1 MEGTNLSE
9 DEGSQQGPTDQ
20 ADPCMSKPSAK
31 TVDALSADMVHGWP
45 QAHGIARR
53 IDFICSDTWTNRQ
66 GIPTAFN
73 FNFTNHTNC
82 DGTAGDHLPQT
93 SNATVR
99 NHEAQQYTLWEHRAT
114 AIAARRLLYGCPQ
127 STYPPLQFVS
137 RLAAEVNRTIEQDEK
152 NGSGRTFVAA
162 TRLAAC
168 LLPDNALHWPMFDVI
183 QSKLEISGE
192 QDSEPSWGA
201 QSRSRTSGASVSK
214 SPLSWEPL
222 GHSTSAARFHTL
234 YTCSTR
240 TWGRNSFRCQITASS
255 RPSSGSPTSP
265 EERLQVRAHQPGQ
278 TEQGGLAGIM
288 GGQGHGSIRTRP
300 GSNTGP
306 DKSSGEGTRAASQWC
321 RMGALAHYPLGLLRG
336 EPADRPIIIH
346 CHDIRR
352 KLAEQWAKRA

>member
-9 DEGSQQGPTDQ
+9 DEGS
-20 ADPCMSKPSAK
+20 
-31 TVDALSADMVHGWP
+31 
-45 QAHGIARR
+45 
-53 IDFICSDTWTNRQ
+53 
-66 GIPTAFN
+66 
-73 FNFTNHTNC
+73 
-82 DGTAGDHLPQT
+82 PQT

-234 YTCSTR
+234 YT
-240 TWGRNSFRCQITASS
+240 
-255 RPSSGSPTSP
+255 
-265 EERLQVRAHQPGQ
+265 
-278 TEQGGLAGIM
+278 
-288 GGQGHGSIRTRP
+288 
-300 GSNTGP
+300 
-306 DKSSGEGTRAASQWC
+306 
-321 RMGALAHYPLGLLRG
+321 
-336 EPADRPIIIH
+336 
-346 CHDIRR
+346 
-352 KLAEQWAKRA
+352 

>member
-20 ADPCMSKPSAK
+20 ADPCTSKPSAK

-82 DGTAGDHLPQT
+82 DGIAGDHLPQT

-99 NHEAQQYTLWEHRAT
+99 NHEAQQYILWEHRAT

-168 LLPDNALHWPMFDVI
+168 LLPGNALHWPMFDVI

-192 QDSEPSWGA
+192 QDSEPSWRA
-201 QSRSRTSGASVSK
+201 QSRSRTSGVSVSK

-265 EERLQVRAHQPGQ
+265 EERPQVRAHQPGQ
-278 TEQGGLAGIM
+278 TEQGGWQASW
-288 GGQGHGSIRTRP
+288 GGGDMVPSARGL
-300 GSNTGP
+300 
-306 DKSSGEGTRAASQWC
+306 EATRAQTRAQERVPGRHLS
-321 RMGALAHYPLGLLRG
+321 GAGWAPW
-336 EPADRPIIIH
+336 PITP
-346 CHDIRR
+346 
-352 KLAEQWAKRA
+352 WAY